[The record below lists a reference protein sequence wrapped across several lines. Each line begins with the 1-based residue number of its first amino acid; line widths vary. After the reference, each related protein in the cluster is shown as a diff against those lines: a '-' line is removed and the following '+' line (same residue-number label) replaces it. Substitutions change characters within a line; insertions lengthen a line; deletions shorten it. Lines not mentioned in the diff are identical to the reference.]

1 MMMEIE
7 LKAKQEESLV
17 GSIAVLT
24 LIRSTLLKACATIA
38 TIGLV
43 EQVKLLIVNILTVCL
58 TRKGNV
64 RTVILMTITRQSGLE

>member
-1 MMMEIE
+1 MRMEIE
-7 LKAKQEESLV
+7 LEAKQEENLV
-17 GSIAVLT
+17 GSTAVLT

>member
-1 MMMEIE
+1 MMMEIRS
-7 LKAKQEESLV
+7 KAKQEGNLV

-38 TIGLV
+38 TIGSV
-43 EQVKLLIVNILTVCL
+43 EQVKLLIVYILNVCL

>member
-7 LKAKQEESLV
+7 LKAKQEENLV
-17 GSIAVLT
+17 GSTAVLI
-24 LIRSTLLKACATIA
+24 LIRSTLLKACVIIV

-43 EQVKLLIVNILTVCL
+43 DQVKLLIVNILTVCL
-58 TRKGNV
+58 MRKGNV